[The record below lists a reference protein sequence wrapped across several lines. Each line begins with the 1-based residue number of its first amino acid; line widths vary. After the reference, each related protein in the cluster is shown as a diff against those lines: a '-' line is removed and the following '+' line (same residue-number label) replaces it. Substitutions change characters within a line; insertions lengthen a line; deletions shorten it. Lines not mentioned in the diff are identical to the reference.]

1 MPNNLFGFNPF
12 SGIDLGIPLIK
23 NEKDR
28 RTGKVRS
35 PYLAI
40 GGGFIG
46 IDYGYENPEFWGD
59 ALMSAELRQVE
70 LPGKAPFN
78 VWAKQQSNKPPVYLF
93 VDLNTMPAN
102 IKRLVTGEMVNAWS
116 EVYFSTGV
124 EAVLADSVM
133 GRYLLKFS
141 AENATADI
149 WTRDG
154 MIYRLQLQQGTIVQ
168 LALAP
173 TEIAHKR
180 IHQFKEQ
187 ISSLNLQVERDMKRY
202 HGILAG
208 VVRLLRY
215 VRDDKSRD
223 MLVDFLVD
231 QVGPNLG
238 AGLRDDIRDILA
250 EVRHPLASMFTS
262 GLSAPNVVQLKTTT
276 LDAAANRAAADKRK
290 ADLRRIRDAACQR
303 AKGSTSGGGSKQQ
316 KCR

>member
-1 MPNNLFGFNPF
+1 MAANLFNFRPF
-12 SGIDLGIPLIK
+12 SGVDVGIELIK
-23 NEKDR
+23 GGTDR
-28 RTGKVRS
+28 HTGKTRP

-40 GGGFIG
+40 GGGFIS
-46 IDYGYENPEFWGD
+46 IDYGYQNPEFWGKS
-59 ALMSAELRQVE
+59 LMSADLRSVE

-78 VWAKQQSNKPPVYLF
+78 VWAKRQSDKSPVYLF
-93 VDLNTMPAN
+93 VDLNTMPAH

-124 EAVLADSVM
+124 EAVLADPVM

-154 MIYRLQLQQGTIVQ
+154 MIYRLQLQRGTVVQ
-168 LALAP
+168 LALSS

-187 ISSLNLQVERDMKRY
+187 ISSLNLEVERNIKRY

-215 VRDDKSRD
+215 VRDGKSRD

-231 QVGPNLG
+231 QVGPNL
-238 AGLRDDIRDILA
+238 AEGLRNDIRGILD
-250 EVRHPLASMFTS
+250 EVHHPLATMFAS
-262 GLSAPNVVQLKTTT
+262 GMAAPNVVQLKTTT